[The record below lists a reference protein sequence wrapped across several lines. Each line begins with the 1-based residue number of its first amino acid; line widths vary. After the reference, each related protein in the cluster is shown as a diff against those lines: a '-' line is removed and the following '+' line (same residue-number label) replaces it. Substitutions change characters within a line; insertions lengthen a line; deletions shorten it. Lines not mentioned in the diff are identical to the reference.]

1 MPDLVGALGG
11 LGLPTHDPHDLPSS
25 SLRFP
30 DGGHYRIE
38 IAGVEGVTALQAL
51 IDESGRRGTTVH
63 RVIATVGGAT
73 LLTLSELRDFAALA
87 REAKLQVVMAPGPIR
102 GWDTGRQLVTS
113 EGLVS
118 GYRLRGADG
127 LATWFRDVERCLEAG
142 IRGFLVVDEGVMW
155 ALGEMKKAGVLAP
168 DVVLKCSV
176 FAGHGNPAG
185 AKVIESLGAS
195 SFNPLADLSLAM
207 LAGIRKVLTIPM
219 DVYVYLVDAMGGFN
233 RFWEAAEIARVAA
246 PVYFKIEPGPSEA
259 ALYKPWVT
267 PEFQAFWVREKV
279 KHAAIVNEL
288 VQRVN
293 PEIKA
298 SGCGPADLT
307 LPQPGSDSGKTVTG
321 RRAAGSPG
329 RQVAAGRGT
338 TGA

>member
-1 MPDLVGALGG
+1 MPNLVEALGR
-11 LGLPTHDPHDLPSS
+11 LGIPTRDLHDLPSS

-30 DGGHYRIE
+30 DGAHYRIE
-38 IAGVEGVTALQAL
+38 IAGVEGVPALQAL
-51 IDESGRRGTTVH
+51 IDESGRRGTAIH

-73 LLTLSELRDFAALA
+73 LLTLGELKDFAALA
-87 REAKLQVVMAPGPIR
+87 KEAELQVVMTPGSVR

-118 GYRLRGADG
+118 GYRLRGADS
-127 LATWFRDVERCLEAG
+127 LAMWFRDVERCLEAG
-142 IRGFLVVDEGVMW
+142 MRGFLVVDEGVLW
-155 ALGEMKKAGVLAP
+155 ALGEMKKAGVLPP

-185 AKVIESLGAS
+185 AKVIEGLGAS

-207 LAGIRKVLTIPM
+207 LASIRKVLTIPM

-233 RFWEAAEIARVAA
+233 RFWEAAEIARVCA
-246 PVYFKIEPGPSEA
+246 PVYLKIEPGPSEA

-267 PEFQAFWVREKV
+267 PEFQSFWVREKV

-288 VQRVN
+288 VLRQS
-293 PEIKA
+293 PEIKV
-298 SGCGPADLT
+298 SGRGPADLT
-307 LPQPGSDSGKTVTG
+307 LPQPG
-321 RRAAGSPG
+321 AGVG
-329 RQVAAGRGT
+329 ERAAGRGT
-338 TGA
+338 LGSASREAATGRETAGV